1 MKKVKLG
8 FIGVGGIA
16 QSRHIPSFEVLKGK
30 VEMVGVHDVNEKRA
44 QEVAKRF
51 GIPHVYSQY
60 DDLFPNVDAVVICT
74 PNKFHHEIA
83 ISALEANVHVLC
95 EKPMAITYE
104 KAQQML
110 QAAQKADR
118 LLAIAYQYRFTE
130 VAQLA
135 KQAVLQNELG
145 EPLVTRI
152 QAMRRRKVPGWGVFT
167 NRELQGGGSL
177 IDYGCHFLDLAI
189 WLLGNPKPIEV
200 MGRAYNHV
208 SKIPHQ
214 INDWGPLDHESFDVD
229 DHVSGYITFEKDISL
244 LFECSW
250 AANIKEDVKHL
261 SISGA
266 HGGLSV
272 FPFELYQPKLGSL
285 MNSISEAKADLI
297 TAGRQQAENFI
308 NSCLGTE
315 ELIVKPEEALK
326 VTKIIDAL
334 YQSSEIGTS
343 IRLQ

>member
-8 FIGVGGIA
+8 FIGVGDIA
-16 QSRHIPSFEVLKGK
+16 QSRHIPSFQALKEK
-30 VEMVGVHDVNEKRA
+30 VEIVGVHDVNVTRA
-44 QEVAKRF
+44 QEVAKQF
-51 GIPHVYSQY
+51 GIPYVYYQY
-60 DDLFPNVDAVVICT
+60 DDLFPNVDAVVVCT

-104 KAQQML
+104 KAQRML

-135 KQAVLQNELG
+135 KQAVLQYEIG

-177 IDYGCHFLDLAI
+177 IDFGCHFLDLAI

-200 MGRAYNHV
+200 MGKTYNRL
-208 SKIPHQ
+208 SKTPHQ
-214 INDWGPLDHESFDVD
+214 INDWGPFDHETFDVD
-229 DHVSGYITFEKDISL
+229 DHVSGYITFENNLSL

-261 SISGA
+261 SISGD

-272 FPFELYQPKLGSL
+272 FPFELYQPKLGTL

-297 TAGRQQAENFI
+297 KAGMHQAENFI
-308 NSCLGTE
+308 DTCLGTD
-315 ELIVKPEEALK
+315 ELVVKPEEALK
-326 VTKIIDAL
+326 VTKMIDAL

-343 IRLQ
+343 IILQ